1 MKLDKEELK
10 GKTLSWAL
18 EQGIDTKLALL
29 QHYQHLGCLL
39 AEEIMSEEVRML
51 AGSPYSRAKPHQGR
65 YSRWGYNP
73 GSIKLDQEK
82 VPIEVQ
88 RLYDHETGGTRGL
101 ETYRQLHKMETPDR
115 AVLDGI
121 IKGLSMSDY
130 QGVIGRLAESFGLS
144 RSSVS
149 LRFIEESS
157 EKLKAFEERRLDGRR
172 FVALF
177 IDGKYLAKEQI
188 IIVLGVTLD
197 GEKIPL
203 GFLQTHSESSAPIKD
218 LLNNII
224 ERGFDFEK
232 GLLGVIDGSKGICK
246 AVKETFGSRVLIQR
260 CQWHKR
266 ENVLSYL
273 NEQDRGSFKRRINR
287 AYQADTYEDALEQ
300 LKIIINDL
308 EHINLSAARSLSE
321 GLEETLTLHRLGLK
335 ELFGKSFS
343 TTNIIENLNSQLGRY
358 LRNVKRW
365 QSSDQRYRWIACALL
380 EIEMRM
386 RKVINYK
393 HLDVMAKT
401 IQTEIN
407 KQKNL

>member
-1 MKLDKEELK
+1 
-10 GKTLSWAL
+10 
-18 EQGIDTKLALL
+18 
-29 QHYQHLGCLL
+29 
-39 AEEIMSEEVRML
+39 
-51 AGSPYSRAKPHQGR
+51 
-65 YSRWGYNP
+65 
-73 GSIKLDQEK
+73 
-82 VPIEVQ
+82 
-88 RLYDHETGGTRGL
+88 
-101 ETYRQLHKMETPDR
+101 METPDT

-157 EKLKAFEERRLDGRR
+157 EKLKTFEERRLNGRR

-188 IIVLGVTLD
+188 IIVLGITLG

-203 GFLQTHSESSAPIKD
+203 GFLQTHAENSVPIKD
-218 LLNNII
+218 LLNKMI
-224 ERGFDFEK
+224 ERGLDYEA
-232 GLLGVIDGSKGICK
+232 GLLCIIDGSKGIHK
-246 AVKETFGSRVLIQR
+246 AVTETFGSKVVIQR

-273 NEQDRGSFKRRINR
+273 NEQDRGIFYRRINR
-287 AYQADTYEDALEQ
+287 AYQTDTYEDALEQ
-300 LKIIINDL
+300 IKQIIHDL

-343 TTNIIENLNSQLGRY
+343 TTNIIENLNSQLSRY

-380 EIEMRM
+380 EIEVRM

-393 HLDVMAKT
+393 QLDFMAKI
-401 IQTEIN
+401 IQAESE